1 MNSRIKSFL
10 WRTGMMTLGFAIT
23 AIISNLSTLEL
34 QPTVSVFLGLI
45 LGEVSKAI
53 NNYLSEGGI

>member
-1 MNSRIKSFL
+1 
-10 WRTGMMTLGFAIT
+10 MMTLGFAIT